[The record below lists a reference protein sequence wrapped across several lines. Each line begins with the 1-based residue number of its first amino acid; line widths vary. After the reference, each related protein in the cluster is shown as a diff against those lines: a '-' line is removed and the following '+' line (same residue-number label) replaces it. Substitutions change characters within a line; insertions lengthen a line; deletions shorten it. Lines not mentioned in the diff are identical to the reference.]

1 VAEARVI
8 WHAHHPEHS
17 GLAGPSAWYASLSL
31 GFGPGGRGAR
41 PGTRKKPASA
51 LAARHDPACHWHWPL
66 SGRHGGRSRAAAGH
80 RHGEVGM
87 RTWHSSRTLPV
98 LAFVRARTALPGRAA
113 STRLGRSLG
122 RCQLPAS
129 VPVRA
134 RLPPHHGPSCAES
147 AMGHEGAAPGAT
159 RPFKLEMGI
168 CSRLVVICQVNG
180 PALGIV
186 PLCPF
191 KFGTGLSWR
200 RSFRS
205 TTLSLLNAAGL
216 LVA

>member
-1 VAEARVI
+1 MIRFRVARYASSSSWRLTVKMTLSGARRARAAVVHTVAEARVI
-8 WHAHHPEHS
+8 RVWHAHHPEHS

-113 STRLGRSLG
+113 S
-122 RCQLPAS
+122 
-129 VPVRA
+129 A
-134 RLPPHHGPSCAES
+134 RLHH
-147 AMGHEGAAPGAT
+147 
-159 RPFKLEMGI
+159 
-168 CSRLVVICQVNG
+168 
-180 PALGIV
+180 
-186 PLCPF
+186 
-191 KFGTGLSWR
+191 
-200 RSFRS
+200 SFPKS
-205 TTLSLLNAAGL
+205 GS
-216 LVA
+216 